1 MVAVDEKSAKA
12 GSDAGAQQLQPQP
25 KQELAAGGVQTR
37 RAQKRQS
44 KIVCTIGPKTC
55 SKEAM
60 MMLADHGMNI
70 VRLNMSHGTHEW
82 HQAVIDNVRLLNR
95 DHGYNLAILLDTKG
109 PEVRSGDLKEPIVVE
124 RGDVFTWTVRKEHEL
139 GRMCTEVSYDDFV
152 HDVQVGDTLLV
163 DGGISS
169 FLVTAVRGPDV
180 ISECIDG
187 GVLTSRRH
195 LNVRGKSA
203 SLPAITDK
211 DWEDIAFGLRN
222 DVDFYAL
229 SFVKH
234 EDDVRFLRDYLRERG
249 CEALVLPKIESAEAV
264 PRLRQILEVADGAMV
279 ARGDLGAEIAVEEVP
294 LVQEQ
299 IIEINRELKKPT
311 IVATHMLESMITY
324 ASPTRAEVT
333 DISEAI
339 KQGADATMLSG
350 ETAGGAYPREAVDTM
365 ARVAQA
371 VFALQSAPGQPAAGS
386 FYEVPPA
393 PNAGDARADVAYSAA
408 VLARDLNAAAIVI
421 FTRAGNYAREVS
433 AVRPRCPV
441 LAFSPSKDLNRRLM
455 LSWGVDAFLIGF
467 DEDPELTV
475 HRAMRQLR
483 SSNQVAKGDVLVIVS
498 DMLNGAGDSVNT
510 VQVRVIR

>member
-1 MVAVDEKSAKA
+1 M
-12 GSDAGAQQLQPQP
+12 DAMEESSSM
-25 KQELAAGGVQTR
+25 KTR
-37 RAQKRQS
+37 REQRRQS
-44 KIVCTIGPKTC
+44 KIVCTIGPKTS

-60 MMLADHGMNI
+60 SMLADVGMNI

-82 HQAVIDNVRLLNR
+82 HQGVIDNVRLLNR
-95 DHGYNLAILLDTKG
+95 DKGYNLGILLDTKG
-109 PEVRSGDLKEPIVVE
+109 PEVRSGDLKAPITVE
-124 RGDVFTWTVRKEHEL
+124 RGDIFTWTVRKDHDL
-139 GRMCTEVSYDDFV
+139 GEMCTEVSYDDFV
-152 HDVQVGDTLLV
+152 NDVQVGDTLLV

-169 FLVTAVRGPDV
+169 FLVTEVNGMDV
-180 ISECIDG
+180 VSECIDG

-211 DWEDIAFGLRN
+211 DWQDIAFGLRN

-279 ARGDLGAEIAVEEVP
+279 ARGDLGAEIPVEDVP
-294 LVQEQ
+294 LVQEE
-299 IIEINRELKKPT
+299 IIQINRELKKPT

-333 DISEAI
+333 DITEAI

-350 ETAGGAYPREAVDTM
+350 ETAGGDFPREAVETM
-365 ARVAQA
+365 SRVAQA
-371 VFALQSAPGQPAAGS
+371 VFALKSSPDEQSAGE
-386 FYEVPPA
+386 FYEVPTQT
-393 PNAGDARADVAYSAA
+393 AGDDDNEESDAKADVAYSAA
-408 VLARDLNAAAIVI
+408 VLARDLNAAAVVI

-433 AVRPRCPV
+433 AVRPRCPI

-455 LSWGVDAFLIGF
+455 LSWGVDSFLIGF
-467 DEDPELTV
+467 DDDPELTV

-483 SSNQVAKGDVLVIVS
+483 ATKQVAKGDVLVIVS